1 MVVLSRPR
9 NIRIKVQTLIQLLHR
24 IGIYNANN
32 TLGAFM
38 IKRSKKM
45 ENIVK
50 ALSVLQY
57 YIRINTKL
65 NQYDINKA
73 CEDLFRDILN
83 EMYGWN
89 LENLNESQE
98 NFPSIDLGDKN
109 NRVAIQVTSSKK
121 WIKIRETMESFEV
134 HQLYNDYKMLYII
147 ILGEKGNY
155 EKINKIKFGL
165 SCKGIG
171 VLGDNET
178 SYTVIIKDFYDILRE
193 INSYSPDRIKN
204 ISKIIDENIDYAI
217 NKVSMS
223 SYRIKD
229 RSVKMFRNA
238 NTFLKSYLE
247 IKDKK
252 DLIRE
257 RKDLE
262 LLSEK
267 LKQLSEKCLLLIL
280 AIIKTRLEEL
290 EFRNAIY
297 FNPIEVREKLGLPN
311 EEFRE
316 QTEILISRGFIDAD
330 TGVLSEGD
338 YGAECFRLICRGI
351 SDIDIFYYL
360 TEFCEI
366 YNRQLDDLIVY
377 GDFSILD

>member
-1 MVVLSRPR
+1 
-9 NIRIKVQTLIQLLHR
+9 
-24 IGIYNANN
+24 
-32 TLGAFM
+32 
-38 IKRSKKM
+38 M

>member
-1 MVVLSRPR
+1 MVLSRPR